1 MQMSRLNRWV
11 RRFSGVEP
19 PLTAPARRAS
29 QEQVARTTRTMVR
42 TLGFG
47 LEVRDAEVRV
57 IEHCTLVA
65 ELCERLGR
73 LLDLSEADAYI
84 LDTAARLH
92 ELGMFGVPPALLQRA
107 APLSPEELGRVRSQ
121 AHVSAEIAATMHHPR
136 VVELIEHQYDD
147 HAELTGTLDDQGL
160 LLAGV
165 LRVADT
171 IAAVTRPR
179 PYQGPL
185 PRDRRTELLRSGAG
199 TRFHPLAVDCALQ
212 IPVEG

>member
-1 MQMSRLNRWV
+1 MNRWV
-11 RRFSGVEP
+11 RRLSGVEP
-19 PLTAPARRAS
+19 PLTAPTRKAAR
-29 QEQVARTTRTMVR
+29 EQVARTTRTIVR

-92 ELGMFGVPPALLQRA
+92 EVGMFAVPAALLQRA
-107 APLSPEELGRVRSQ
+107 APLSPGELARVRSQ
-121 AHVSAEIAATMHHPR
+121 ARVSAEIAATMHHPR
-136 VVELIEHQYDD
+136 VVGLIEHQYDD
-147 HAELTGTLDDQGL
+147 HAALARTLDEPDL

-185 PRDRRTELLRSGAG
+185 PRERRAELLQSGAG
-199 TRFHPLAVDCALQ
+199 TRFHPLAVYCALQ
-212 IPVEG
+212 MPLEG